1 MFEDIIVTPKS
12 DTSQVQEPQ
21 VSSSQVNLGA
31 DELMDEIFHDLEAH
45 LEHPDA
51 VESLALSTEV
61 SSRTGQAFLQN
72 LRSTGLRRQSSED
85 FGDDLLVPYAP
96 MDSTL
101 ALQRHVDT
109 SLSVQADSKGSA
121 GFGRR
126 LLMTSACVSLV
137 GVSMFWVGRQLRFHQ
152 SPVVAAVPPPEA
164 IAGPEVNPETIEF
177 ANYVNKSV
185 ELIARETKAAK
196 VAAVPRPQVAPAT
209 NKPKGG
215 LPNLPNTPNVGVASS
230 AAAVPNTAERVYV
243 PVAEA
248 PIPSLKSKPL
258 TPPAQPS
265 TPPAKTEV
273 IAAATSAEK
282 TDSLPELKPLPM
294 TPPSNGER
302 KFLGGTNLGNKPV
315 FMVSINGSTR
325 HIKLGEAIDETGAT
339 FVEFDGEQSVLKQGT
354 QLRSVTAGQSF

>member
-12 DTSQVQEPQ
+12 DASQLQEPQ
-21 VSSSQVNLGA
+21 VSSSSQVNLGA

-51 VESLALSTEV
+51 VESLALSTAV
-61 SSRTGQAFLQN
+61 NSRPGPAFLQT
-72 LRSTGLRRQSSED
+72 LRGHGLQRQSSVD
-85 FGDDLLVPYAP
+85 LDDDLLVPYAP

-101 ALQRHVDT
+101 ALKQNVDS
-109 SLSVQADSKGSA
+109 SLSLHAVDSTESVGL
-121 GFGRR
+121 GRR
-126 LLMTSACVSLV
+126 ILMTSACVSLV
-137 GVSMFWVGRQLRFHQ
+137 GVSMFWVGRQLRFNQ
-152 SPVVAAVPPPEA
+152 APVVAAVPPPVA

-177 ANYVNKSV
+177 ANYVTKSV

-196 VAAVPRPQVAPAT
+196 VAAISQPKIAPPAGRPKV
-209 NKPKGG
+209 G

-243 PVAEA
+243 PVAEV
-248 PIPSLKSKPL
+248 PVPSLKAKPL
-258 TPPAQPS
+258 

-273 IAAATSAEK
+273 IAAATSTEK

>member
-21 VSSSQVNLGA
+21 VSPSFQVNLGA
-31 DELMDEIFHDLEAH
+31 DELMDEIFHDLETH

-61 SSRTGQAFLQN
+61 SSRTGQAFLQT
-72 LRSTGLRRQSSED
+72 LRSTGLRRQSVD
-85 FGDDLLVPYAP
+85 LDDDLLVPYAP

-109 SLSVQADSKGSA
+109 SLSVQTVDSTESV

-152 SPVVAAVPPPEA
+152 SPVVAAVPTPGE
-164 IAGPEVNPETIEF
+164 IAVPVNPETIEF
-177 ANYVNKSV
+177 ANYVTKSV

-196 VAAVPRPQVAPAT
+196 VAAVSQSQVAPPSGQ
-209 NKPKGG
+209 PKAG

-248 PIPSLKSKPL
+248 PVPSLKSKPL
-258 TPPAQPS
+258 TLPAKPL
-265 TPPAKTEV
+265 TPPVKTEV
-273 IAAATSAEK
+273 IAAATSTEK